1 MSFETLTVTVGSDGV
16 GRVLL
21 TRPDVRNAFNEQMI
35 DDIDRAFRMLAEDDA
50 VRVVTLTGEGKAF
63 SAGADLSMMKAVAA
77 YSEAENVEEGL
88 RLASM
93 LDAVNSCPKPTVAL
107 VNGAA
112 IGGGVGLVTACD
124 IAIAS
129 TSAIFALSE
138 VRLGLIP
145 AVISP
150 FVLRAIGPRQAQRY
164 FLTAERFGADEAAR
178 IGLVHMAVA
187 PEALSEAGEEVVKN
201 LLACG
206 PKAQTAAKA
215 LIATETGAAMDDA
228 QRTRLAK
235 SIASL
240 RASPEGQEGISSF
253 LEKRAPE
260 WKAQVSRTPQKS

>member
-1 MSFETLTVTVGSDGV
+1 MSFETLSMSIGGDGV
-16 GRVLL
+16 GQIVL

-35 DDIDRAFRMLAEDDA
+35 DEIDRAFRQLSSDES
-50 VRVVTLTGEGKAF
+50 VRVITLTGEGKAF

-88 RLASM
+88 RLAAM
-93 LDAVNSCPKPTVAL
+93 LDAVGSCPKPTVAL

-112 IGGGVGLVTACD
+112 IGGGVGLIAACD

-129 TSAIFALSE
+129 SAAVFALSE

-150 FVLRAIGPRQAQRY
+150 FVLSAIGARQAQRY
-164 FLTAERFGADEAAR
+164 FLTAERFGAEDAAR
-178 IGLVHMAVA
+178 IGLVHTVVE
-187 PEALSEAGEEVVKN
+187 PDALADAGATVVGN

-206 PKAQTAAKA
+206 PKAQAAAKA
-215 LIATETGAAMDDA
+215 LIMTEAGARIDA
-228 QRTRLAK
+228 EQRQRLAR

-253 LEKRAPE
+253 LEKRSPDWAP
-260 WKAQVSRTPQKS
+260 AS

>member
-1 MSFETLTVTVGSDGV
+1 MSFETLTMTVGADGV
-16 GRVLL
+16 GRVEL

-35 DDIDRAFRMLAEDDA
+35 DEIDRAFRALAADDA
-50 VRVVTLTGEGKAF
+50 VRVITLTGEGKAF

-77 YSEAENVEEGL
+77 YSEEENFQEGQ

-93 LDAVNSCPKPTVAL
+93 LDAVGSCPKPTVAL

-112 IGGGVGLVTACD
+112 IGGGVGLVAACD

-129 TSAIFALSE
+129 SSALFALSE

-150 FVLRAIGPRQAQRY
+150 FVLRAIGARQAQRY
-164 FLTAERFGADEAAR
+164 FLTAERFGTEEAAR
-178 IGLVHMAVA
+178 IGLVHQVVE
-187 PEALSEAGEEVVKN
+187 PEALAAAGADVVKH

-206 PKAQTAAKA
+206 PNAQAAAKQ
-215 LIATETGAAMDDA
+215 LIVTETHAPLDEA

-235 SIASL
+235 SIAGL

-253 LEKRAPE
+253 LEKRAPN
-260 WKAQVSRTPQKS
+260 WVAKS